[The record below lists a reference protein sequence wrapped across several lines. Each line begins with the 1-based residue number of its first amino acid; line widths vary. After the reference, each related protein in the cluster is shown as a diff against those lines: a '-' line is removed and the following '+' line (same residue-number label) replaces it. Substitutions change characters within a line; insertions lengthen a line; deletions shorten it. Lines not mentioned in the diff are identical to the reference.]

1 MLLTYTGDVADIEEA
16 VVRSSLICASCI
28 LDAEKKDV
36 DIFAAENAVI
46 PSKVTLCILRNLE
59 SFLGFGIISSDSI
72 QENGSYLL
80 TTGRVI
86 GVDVIFV

>member
-1 MLLTYTGDVADIEEA
+1 MGDVADIEEA
-16 VVRSSLICASCI
+16 VVRSSLLYASVSWT
-28 LDAEKKDV
+28 LRKKDV
-36 DIFAAENAVI
+36 DIFAAENSVI

-59 SFLGFGIISSDSI
+59 PFLGIAVISSDSI
-72 QENGSYLL
+72 QENCSYLL